1 MPLALLSHILLTR
14 AVCQKRVVIGHR
26 RRSARNYMARI
37 STKNIRFRPK
47 DVICRDVSHVL
58 RSKDLHIGTKL
69 AVIDQIFWVWSEFD
83 GKHAGCRY
91 WSKSATESGLKN
103 KGLVH
108 EHLIPRKIVREMLL
122 NLDDPSPEAVNDILG
137 RFCVGVVVTKAE
149 DTRLNQL
156 GLNAEMPP
164 NWDRK
169 NLWARYEAAGIEVP
183 MQPTKKQNKSAHPT
197 AGNVSI

>member
-1 MPLALLSHILLTR
+1 
-14 AVCQKRVVIGHR
+14 
-26 RRSARNYMARI
+26 MARI

-58 RSKDLHIGTKL
+58 RSSDLHIGTKL

-83 GKHAGCRY
+83 GKYAGCKY
-91 WSKSATESGLKN
+91 WSKAATESGLKN

-122 NLDDPSPEAVNDILG
+122 KLDNPSPEAVYDILD
-137 RFCVGVVVTKAE
+137 RYCVGVVVTKAE

-156 GLNAEMPP
+156 GFNSEMPI
-164 NWDRK
+164 NWDHQ

-183 MQPTKKQNKSAHPT
+183 L
-197 AGNVSI
+197 